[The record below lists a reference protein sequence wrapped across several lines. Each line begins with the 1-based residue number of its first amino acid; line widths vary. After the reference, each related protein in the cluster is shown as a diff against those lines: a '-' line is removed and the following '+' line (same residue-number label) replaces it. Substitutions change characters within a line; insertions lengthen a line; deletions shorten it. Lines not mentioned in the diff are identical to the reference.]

1 MQQSAAFARRIMELS
16 SHPNERIKHAFLLA
30 YGRPPTSGERSA
42 AASFVKGFAPS
53 TSYRARSTETLAVL
67 CQSLLASAEFR
78 YVD

>member
-1 MQQSAAFARRIMELS
+1 MELT
-16 SHPNERIKHAFLLA
+16 SHSDEQVEYAFLLA

-42 AASFVKGFAPS
+42 AASFIKKFAPS
-53 TSYRARSTETLAVL
+53 TSYRALSAETLSAL